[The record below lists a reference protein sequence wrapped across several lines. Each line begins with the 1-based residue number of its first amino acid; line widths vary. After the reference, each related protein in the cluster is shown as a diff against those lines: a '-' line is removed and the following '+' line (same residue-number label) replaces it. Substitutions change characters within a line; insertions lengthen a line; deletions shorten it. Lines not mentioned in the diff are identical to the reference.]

1 MNRLAFMVAGL
12 CLCGAAVAQ
21 DAATTSL
28 EGSNT
33 GVVIKKAKVA
43 STTGYQFLIVPVKGL
58 NIASGDNTVTNV
70 TLDAMLPHGS
80 YEGCTVQ
87 VVNLPEGATGG
98 SPLTAVGRSYTA
110 GTAGWTYT
118 AGDGTTDTTNGNK
131 DEFPSGTI
139 LWLKDPEG
147 TQTRAASAVTV
158 FCGNANKTEVD
169 WSAAIGQMTP
179 LGNSTSDAIQISTVP
194 GQNGAQLFRIKDGAS
209 DYEVYR
215 YTTVGQETGWFK
227 TEISTVN
234 GVPVTAWVSA
244 GTDTIPAAEAFYY
257 YNPKTASN

>member
-1 MNRLAFMVAGL
+1 MKRLAFMVAGL

-21 DAATTSL
+21 DTATTTSV

-98 SPLTAVGRSYTA
+98 SQLTAEGRLYTA
-110 GTAGWTYT
+110 GTGGWTYT
-118 AGDGTTDTTNGNK
+118 AGDGTANAKDGNG
-131 DEFPSGTI
+131 DEFPAGTI

-158 FCGNANKTEVD
+158 FCGNANTTEVD
-169 WSAAIGQMTP
+169 WSAAVGQMTP
-179 LGNSTSDAIQISTVP
+179 LGNSTSDAIQISTISANP
-194 GQNGAQLFRIKDGAS
+194 GAQLFRIKEGAA
-209 DYEVYR
+209 DYDQYR
-215 YTTVGQETGWFK
+215 YVKPFGKPLGWYRLDSVEGFVAVER
-227 TEISTVN
+227 TEV
-234 GVPVTAWVSA
+234 
-244 GTDTIPAAEAFYY
+244 IPSAEAFYY
-257 YNPKTASN
+257 YAPQTTVANQL